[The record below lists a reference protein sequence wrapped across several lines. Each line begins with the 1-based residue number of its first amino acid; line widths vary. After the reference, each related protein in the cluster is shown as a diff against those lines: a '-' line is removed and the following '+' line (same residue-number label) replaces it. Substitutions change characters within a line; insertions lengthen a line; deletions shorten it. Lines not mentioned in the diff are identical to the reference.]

1 MKLAFSTNAFKRYS
15 LEESVRMIAEIG
27 YEGIELLC
35 DSPHAYPPTFQE
47 KEIKS
52 FKDQIAKFKL
62 QISNLNAFTLYSIS
76 DVYHP
81 SWIED
86 NKESRELRITH
97 TVNCIKLAKKIGAK
111 NLSTEPGGPIN
122 ERNTTNVKYLEKL
135 FMEGL
140 NRVSPIAEEENIK
153 ILIEPEPDLLLE
165 NSNQFLNFI
174 RDLNTNHVRLNFD
187 IGHFYCVG
195 EDPAEMI
202 CKLCEYIEHFHLA
215 DIATNRIHN
224 HLVPGEGSINFR
236 SVLKTIETIG
246 YNGFVTVELYPY
258 QHNPNE
264 AAKRAYEYLY
274 EILY

>member
-1 MKLAFSTNAFKRYS
+1 AFSTNAFKRYS
-15 LEESVRMIAEIG
+15 LEEAIRMIAEIG

-47 KEIKS
+47 KQIKS

-62 QISNLNAFTLYSIS
+62 QISNLNAFTLNSIT

-81 SWIED
+81 SWIEND
-86 NKESRELRITH
+86 KELRELRIMH
-97 TVNCIKLAKKIGAK
+97 TINCIKLAKKIGAK

-122 ERNTTNVKYLEKL
+122 ERKRDVKYLEKL

-140 NRVSPIAEEENIK
+140 NRISPIAEEENVK

-174 RDLNTNHVRLNFD
+174 KNLNTNHIRLNFD
-187 IGHFYCVG
+187 IGHFFCVG
-195 EDPAEMI
+195 EDPAKI
-202 CKLCEYIEHFHLA
+202 IYKLCEYIEHFHLA
-215 DIATNRIHN
+215 DIASNRIHN
-224 HLVPGEGSINFR
+224 HLIPGEGSINFR
-236 SVLKTIETIG
+236 EVLKTIETIG
-246 YNGFVTVELYPY
+246 FKGFVTVELYPY
-258 QHNPNE
+258 QDNPKE

>member
-1 MKLAFSTNAFKRYS
+1 
-15 LEESVRMIAEIG
+15 MIAEIG

-35 DSPHAYPPTFQE
+35 DSPHAYPPTFKE
-47 KEIKS
+47 REIKS

-62 QISNLNAFTLYSIS
+62 QVSNLNAFTLYSIT

-81 SWIED
+81 SWIEND
-86 NKESRELRITH
+86 KELRELRIMH
-97 TVNCIKLAKKIGAK
+97 TINCIKLAKKIGAK

-122 ERNTTNVKYLEKL
+122 ERKTNVKYLEKL

-140 NRVSPIAEEENIK
+140 NRISPIAEEENVK

-174 RDLNTNHVRLNFD
+174 KNLNTNHIRLNFD
-187 IGHFYCVG
+187 IGHFFCVG
-195 EDPAEMI
+195 EDPAEI
-202 CKLCEYIEHFHLA
+202 IYKLCEYIEHFHLA
-215 DIATNRIHN
+215 DIASNRIHN
-224 HLVPGEGSINFR
+224 HLIPGEGSINFR
-236 SVLKTIETIG
+236 EVLKTIETIG
-246 YNGFVTVELYPY
+246 FKGFVTVELYPY
-258 QHNPNE
+258 QDNPKE

>member
-15 LEESVRMIAEIG
+15 LEEAVSMIAEIG

-52 FKDQIAKFKL
+52 LKDQIAKFKL

-86 NKESRELRITH
+86 DKESRELRITH
-97 TVNCIKLAKKIGAK
+97 TVNCIKLAKKVGAK

-122 ERNTTNVKYLEKL
+122 ERKNTNVKYLEKL

-174 RDLNTNHVRLNFD
+174 KNLNTNHVRLNFD

-224 HLVPGEGSINFR
+224 HLIPGEGSINFR

-246 YNGFVTVELYPY
+246 YKGFVTVELYPY

>member
-1 MKLAFSTNAFKRYS
+1 
-15 LEESVRMIAEIG
+15 MIAEIG

-62 QISNLNAFTLYSIS
+62 RISNLNAFTLYSIT

-86 NKESRELRITH
+86 DKELRELRIIH
-97 TVNCIKLAKKIGAK
+97 TINCIKLAKKIGAK

-122 ERNTTNVKYLEKL
+122 KRITNVKYLEKL

-140 NRVSPIAEEENIK
+140 DRISPIAEEENVK
-153 ILIEPEPDLLLE
+153 ILIEPEPGLLLE
-165 NSNQFLNFI
+165 NSNQFLDFI
-174 RDLNTNHVRLNFD
+174 KNLNTNHIRLNFD
-187 IGHFYCVG
+187 IGHFFCVG
-195 EDPAEMI
+195 EDPAEI
-202 CKLCEYIEHFHLA
+202 IYKLCDYIEHFHLA
-215 DIATNRIHN
+215 DIASNRIHN
-224 HLVPGEGSINFR
+224 HLIPGEGSINFR
-236 SVLKTIETIG
+236 AVLKTIETIG
-246 YNGFVTVELYPY
+246 FKGFVTVELYPY
-258 QHNPNE
+258 QDNPKE
-264 AAKRAYEYLY
+264 AAKRAYEYLN